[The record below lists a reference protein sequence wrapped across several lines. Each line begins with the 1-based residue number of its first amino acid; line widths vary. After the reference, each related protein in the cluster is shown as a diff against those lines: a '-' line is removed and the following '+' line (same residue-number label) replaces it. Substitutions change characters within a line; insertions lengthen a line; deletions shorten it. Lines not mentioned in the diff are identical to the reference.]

1 MQSLL
6 QLETQKIYTISEVT
20 RDIRSLLEDNF
31 PSLWV
36 SGEISNFKPAASGH
50 FYFTLKDEKAQL
62 PAIMFRNSSQFLK
75 FNLDD
80 GLEVIAHGRLTVY
93 EPRGAYQI
101 VVDHLEPKG
110 LGALQ
115 LAFEQLKKRLEAE
128 GLFNEKRKKPIPYLP
143 TKIGIVTSSQ
153 GAVLHD
159 MLTILTRR
167 FPNIEILVN
176 PVRVQGEGAA
186 EEISGAIDEL
196 NRRSDVDVLIV
207 GRGGGSLEDLWAFN
221 EEIVVRAI
229 ARSEIPVISAVGH
242 ETDYTLADMAA
253 DLRAPTPS
261 AAAELA
267 VPEKMELVS
276 SILERR
282 SSLVTAL
289 NYFLKNR
296 RENLDYLKKR
306 LKTPRR
312 VLEELG
318 QTLDEFVDRMI
329 RAQKNV
335 FLPQYHLKLAGVK
348 RHLEAISP
356 HSLLK
361 KGYSILFK
369 TGVVRAVR
377 SVQEVQKEEVLTVRL
392 SDGELRVVVR

>member
-1 MQSLL
+1 ML
-6 QLETQKIYTISEVT
+6 QLEAQKIYTISEVT

-31 PSLWV
+31 PSLWIT
-36 SGEISNFKPAASGH
+36 GEISNFKAASSGH

-62 PAIMFRNSSQFLK
+62 PAIMFRGSNQFLK
-75 FNLDD
+75 FNPED
-80 GLEVIAHGRLTVY
+80 GLEVIAHGRLSVY

-115 LAFEQLKKRLEAE
+115 LAFEQLKKKLEAE
-128 GLFNEKRKKPIPYLP
+128 GLFDEKRKKPIPYLP
-143 TKIGIVTSSQ
+143 KKIGIVTSAQ

-159 MLTILTRR
+159 MITILTRR

-186 EEISGAIDEL
+186 EEISEAIDEL
-196 NRRSDVDVLIV
+196 NRRTDLDLLIV

-221 EEIVVRAI
+221 EERVVRAI
-229 ARSEIPVISAVGH
+229 ARSLLPVISAVGH
-242 ETDYTLADMAA
+242 ETDYTLADLAA

-276 SILERR
+276 SILEHRF
-282 SSLVTAL
+282 SLISAF

-296 RENLDYLKKR
+296 QESLDYLKKR
-306 LKTPRR
+306 LKEPRR
-312 VLEELG
+312 ILEELH
-318 QTLDEFVDRMI
+318 QTLDQFVERMI
-329 RAQKNV
+329 RAQKRV
-335 FLPQYHLKLAGVK
+335 LLPQLHLRIAGMK
-348 RHLEAISP
+348 KNLEAISP
-356 HSLLK
+356 MALLK
-361 KGYSILFK
+361 RGYSIVFK
-369 TGVVRAVR
+369 TGVLRAVR
-377 SVQEVQKEEVLTVRL
+377 SVKEVRKEELLNVQL
-392 SDGELRVVVR
+392 SDGEVEVKVV